1 MSEIEAKRAILGGG
15 IDPTGNFSISNNGPA
30 IEVERGKVGGGV
42 EVATRIRPD
51 GGVEFPLAPALP
63 VKPEDAVIARV
74 LAAMMP
80 KVIPVMPGKRSF
92 VKKGARAISIKAG
105 TVIFV
110 GGIPK
115 SYSADTA
122 VVMPDVLTPGE
133 DYSIWALPSGALF
146 AAKDG
151 FDAPYAPIPAQAG
164 AVKLGG
170 FHFGLVGVS
179 ETLVGGSFN
188 TTEKASKDM
197 VWKQSDLDLLA
208 GINAHSIWDEAF
220 QPECDPRGMTCVTT
234 SAGEGL
240 FWFDIYFTGTEHITN
255 GTSRAGTDVASGTVP
270 PKIPAMFGGNGTT
283 KYTTFNWI
291 EAVTEVAQSHG
302 KRAMQFS
309 EFGAAAF
316 GVTEKQ
322 AIGGATTTIPLTK
335 REAGYT
341 SKWGGEQMAGNQ
353 HVFGQEISSAGG
365 SSWLDTRLRGNG
377 YGNIHVVIYG
387 GSRDVGVNAGSQCS
401 NCALVSTSSN
411 WFTSARFACNHKRP
425 Q

>member
-1 MSEIEAKRAILGGG
+1 MSDIEAKRAILGGG
-15 IDPTGNFSISNNGPA
+15 IEPTGNFSITNNGPA

-42 EVATRIRPD
+42 EVAARVRLD
-51 GGVEFPLAPALP
+51 GGLEIPLAPALP
-63 VKPEDAVIARV
+63 AKPEDAVIARV

-115 SYSADTA
+115 SYSVDTA

-133 DYSIWALPSGALF
+133 DYSIWALPSGVLF

-151 FDAPYAPIPAQAG
+151 FNAPYAPIPAQAG

-170 FHFGLVGVS
+170 FHFGLVGVA

-220 QPECDPRGMTCVTT
+220 RPECDPRGMTCVTT
-234 SAGEGL
+234 STGEGL
-240 FWFDIYFTGTEHITN
+240 FWFDIYFTGTEHIVN

-270 PKIPAMFGGNGTT
+270 PKIPAMFGGNGTS
-283 KYTTFNWI
+283 KYTTFNWY
-291 EAVTEVAQSHG
+291 EANEVAQSHG
-302 KRAMQFS
+302 KRGLSYQ
-309 EFGAAAF
+309 EFCAAAF
-316 GVTEKQ
+316 GVTENQ
-322 AIGGATTTIPLTK
+322 SLGGASSTIPLTK

-341 SKWGGEQMAGNQ
+341 SKWGGEQMTGN
-353 HVFGQEISSAGG
+353 HYTFGDVTHGVGGTAFVSGAVRGQTYGTPYATLLGGTRNGGISS
-365 SSWLDTRLRGNG
+365 
-377 YGNIHVVIYG
+377 
-387 GSRDVGVNAGSQCS
+387 GSRCTHWSAVAWNTDWTAGLR
-401 NCALVSTSSN
+401 A
-411 WFTSARFACNHKRP
+411 ACNHKRP